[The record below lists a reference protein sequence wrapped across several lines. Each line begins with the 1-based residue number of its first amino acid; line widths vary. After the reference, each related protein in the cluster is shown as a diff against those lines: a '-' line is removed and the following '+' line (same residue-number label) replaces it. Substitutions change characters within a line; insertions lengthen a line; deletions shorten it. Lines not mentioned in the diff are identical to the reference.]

1 MKLLNDFRTIIL
13 RQGQS
18 EGVVAA
24 VTDEGVSV
32 RMLTGIVLVPSIIP
46 VDAGDRVVVRHGT
59 IVSKRT
65 SKTTAIY
72 YV

>member
-65 SKTTAIY
+65 SKTTATY

>member
-1 MKLLNDFRTIIL
+1 MRLINEFRAVLL

-24 VTDEGVSV
+24 VTEAGVSV
-32 RMLTGIVLVPSIIP
+32 RMLTGMVLVPSSIP
-46 VDAGDRVVVRHGT
+46 VAAGDTVVVRHGT

-65 SKTTAIY
+65 SKTTATY
-72 YV
+72 FV